1 MVSHVGESGCAG
13 SREARD
19 GCKRAGGGLLG
30 QWVLRVPGA
39 TSREAPVSDSL
50 AAMRTVDTWL
60 TVGAEQMLISRMSS
74 LFQAFAGTAPFLSPP
89 FGLPGVHFRSS

>member
-1 MVSHVGESGCAG
+1 MGVLEAGGSGWLQR
-13 SREARD
+13 RE
-19 GCKRAGGGLLG
+19 GGLLG
-30 QWVLRVPGA
+30 QWVQKVPGA

-50 AAMRTVDTWL
+50 AAMRAVDTWL

-74 LFQAFAGTAPFLSPP
+74 LFQAFAGTAPSLQSS